1 MTVRV
6 LAAGDRFVL
15 PGMLADALRER
26 AGTGLEIAELAL
38 PWPDVP
44 FGEVAEVR
52 EASGTEDQMIDALQG
67 VRVCVTQMAPIT
79 ARVLESCPDLE
90 MVAVGRGGPVN
101 VNLDAATAHGVA
113 VSSAPGRNAT
123 ATAEHTIALMLAAMR
138 RIPQVHADL
147 AAGTWRGDYY
157 RYDSVG
163 LELEGRTVGLVGY
176 GAIGSRV
183 ARIAAGFGARVV
195 VHDPYVDPEALQ
207 GIAERVD
214 LPDLLRQSHVVSIHA
229 RLTPETTGMIGAAQ
243 IAAMP
248 RGAVLVNCAR
258 GALVDYDAVCD
269 ALDAGRLFA
278 AAFDVFPAEP
288 IPVGSRLLRTDGI
301 VMTPHLA
308 GASRETA
315 HNAARIT
322 AAEVARHLAGEPLRH
337 CQNPAVG
344 GRSGPVR

>member
-15 PGMLADALRER
+15 PGLLADALRAEVD
-26 AGTGLEIAELAL
+26 AELEIAELSL

-44 FGEVAEVR
+44 FGPVAEVV
-52 EASGTEDQMIDALQG
+52 EASGSEDELIGALRG

-79 ARVLESCPDLE
+79 ARVLEACPDLE
-90 MVAVGRGGPVN
+90 FVAVGRGGPVN
-101 VNLDAATAHGVA
+101 VNLAAAAKHGVV

-123 ATAEHTIALMLAAMR
+123 ATAEHTIALTLAAMR

-147 AAGTWRGDYY
+147 AGGTWRGDYY

-163 LELEGRTVGLVGY
+163 LELEGRTVGLIGY

-183 ARIAAGFGARVV
+183 ARVAAGFGANVV
-195 VHDPYVDPEALQ
+195 VSDPYVDPEALK
-207 GIAERVD
+207 GIAEAVE
-214 LPDLLRQSHVVSIHA
+214 LPELLERSQVVSMHA
-229 RLTPETTGMIGAAQ
+229 RLTPETTGMIGAAE

-258 GALVDYDAVCD
+258 GALVDYEAVCD
-269 ALDAGRLFA
+269 ALDSGHLFA
-278 AAFDVFPAEP
+278 AAFDVFPTEP
-288 IPVGSRLLRTDGI
+288 IPSDSRLLRTEGI

-315 HNAARIT
+315 HNAAAIT
-322 AAEVARHLAGEPLRH
+322 AAETARFLAGEPLLHR
-337 CQNPAVG
+337 QN
-344 GRSGPVR
+344 

>member
-15 PGMLADALRER
+15 PGLLADALRAEVD
-26 AGTGLEIAELAL
+26 AELEIAELSL

-44 FGEVAEVR
+44 FGPVAEVV
-52 EASGTEDQMIDALQG
+52 EASGSEDELIGALRG

-79 ARVLESCPDLE
+79 ARVLEACPDLE
-90 MVAVGRGGPVN
+90 FVAVGRGGPVN
-101 VNLDAATAHGVA
+101 VNLAAAAKHGVV

-123 ATAEHTIALMLAAMR
+123 ATAEHTIALTLAAMR

-147 AAGTWRGDYY
+147 AGGTWRGDYY

-163 LELEGRTVGLVGY
+163 LELEGRTVGLIGY

-183 ARIAAGFGARVV
+183 ARVAAGFGANVV
-195 VHDPYVDPEALQ
+195 VSDPYVDPEALK
-207 GIAERVD
+207 GIAEAVE
-214 LPDLLRQSHVVSIHA
+214 LPELLERSQVVSMHA
-229 RLTPETTGMIGAAQ
+229 RLTPETTGMIGAAE

-258 GALVDYDAVCD
+258 GALVDYEAVCD
-269 ALDAGRLFA
+269 ALDSGHLFA
-278 AAFDVFPAEP
+278 AAFDVFPTEP
-288 IPVGSRLLRTDGI
+288 IPADSRLLRTEGI

-315 HNAARIT
+315 HNAAAIT
-322 AAEVARHLAGEPLRH
+322 AAETARFLAGEPLLHR
-337 CQNPAVG
+337 QN
-344 GRSGPVR
+344 

>member
-6 LAAGDRFVL
+6 LAAGDNFVL
-15 PGMLADALRER
+15 PGLITKHLRETVD
-26 AGTGLEIAELAL
+26 ADLQIAELAL
-38 PWPDVP
+38 QWPDVP
-44 FGEVAEVR
+44 FGPVAEVK
-52 EASGTEDQMIDALQG
+52 EASGSEDEMIEALQG
-67 VRVCVTQMAPIT
+67 FQICVTQMAPFT
-79 ARVLESCPDLE
+79 ERVLHACPDLE

-101 VNLDAATAHGVA
+101 VNLNAATAHGVA

-138 RIPQVHADL
+138 RIPQVHGDL
-147 AAGTWRGDYY
+147 ASGTWRGDYY

-163 LELEGRTVGLVGY
+163 LELEGRTVGLIGY

-183 ARIAAGFGARVV
+183 ARVASGFGAKVL
-195 VHDPYVDPEALQ
+195 VHDPYVDPDSLK
-207 GIAERVD
+207 GIAEQVD
-214 LPDLLRQSHVVSIHA
+214 LPELLAQSHVVSLHA
-229 RLTPETTGMIGAAQ
+229 RVTPETTGMIGAEQ
-243 IAAMP
+243 INAMP

-269 ALDAGRLFA
+269 ALDDGRLFA
-278 AAFDVFPAEP
+278 AGFDVFPEEP
-288 IPVGSRLLRTDGI
+288 LPPGSRLLRTDGI

-322 AAEVARHLAGEPLRH
+322 AEEVARFLAGKPLLH
-337 CQNPAVG
+337 CQNPAVFAA
-344 GRSGPVR
+344 